1 MFLLKGFGNILN
13 LVPLAESVIKLTAVC
28 MSCNHEGSFTKR
40 KGTETAVRR
49 ILSQNFMN
57 LNFIM

>member
-1 MFLLKGFGNILN
+1 MFLFKGFGDILN

-40 KGTETAVRR
+40 KGTETAVRG
-49 ILSQNFMN
+49 ILDHIS
-57 LNFIM
+57 